1 MKCGKFITKSGLCTS
16 FTERIEGRNKRTLT
30 LEEGDGI
37 LNIKKEFSL
46 DKDVERVVLRATALG
61 IFCLYINGERVGT
74 RDL

>member
-1 MKCGKFITKSGLCTS
+1 MRQIYNQKRSLHFFYRKNRGKKQT
-16 FTERIEGRNKRTLT
+16 NAT

-61 IFCLYINGERVGT
+61 IFFLYINGERVGT